1 MRSVVLQGKAQL
13 PTYDEAPAYIA
24 PACCRLCMGP
34 CREPEE
40 QNGPAHRRD
49 VLEPVMA
56 EGPVAV
62 GAQVIRARLTALPER
77 WTRREEAA

>member
-1 MRSVVLQGKAQL
+1 MPFVVFLGKAQL
-13 PTYDEAPAYIA
+13 PNYDEAPAYIA

-40 QNGPAHRRD
+40 QNGPAHRRN
-49 VLEPVMA
+49 VLERVMA

-62 GAQVIRARLTALPER
+62 GAQQGSYGG
-77 WTRREEAA
+77 